1 MSSLFLVCLAGVL
14 IASPGDETKK
24 SRRLKNRMERRE
36 YLNSVQEITYHDRW
50 KKMATVQTF
59 DRANRRLS
67 EEHYRDYQQRIR
79 HGRTRSWFPNG
90 QLHWTCDFKDNQIN
104 GPFFSYY
111 EDGTLKR
118 RELYRLGQ
126 VRKGGECFTSDGE
139 PTACQP
145 LVQQAEFE
153 GGPKKFVHFL
163 RTRIPQLASAEPTVF
178 ITLEGSLSQDGIL
191 YNLRPMA
198 YLKNRPESEQRLAQ
212 QVIESLRD
220 MPQWKPL
227 IIDDQ
232 ATPSD
237 LLISIHLNAG
247 RIFSANYGYNAM

>member
-1 MSSLFLVCLAGVL
+1 MSSFYLICLAGAL
-14 IASPGDETKK
+14 LASPGDETKK
-24 SRRLKNRMERRE
+24 NRRLKNRFERQE

-59 DRANRRLS
+59 DKANRRLS

-126 VRKGGECFTSDGE
+126 VRRKGECFTANGE
-139 PTACQP
+139 PTPCQP

-153 GGPKKFVHFL
+153 GGPKKFVQFL
-163 RTRIPQLASAEPTVF
+163 KGRLRQIQSPEPSIF
-178 ITLEGSLSQDGIL
+178 ITLEGTLSESGIL
-191 YNLRPMA
+191 YNLRPMS
-198 YLKNRPESEQRLAQ
+198 YLKNRPESEQKLASQ
-212 QVIESLRD
+212 LVENLRD
-220 MPQWKPL
+220 MPQWRPL
-227 IIDDQ
+227 VIDDQ
-232 ATPSD
+232 ATQSD
-237 LLISIHLNAG
+237 LLISIHLYGG
-247 RIFSANYGYNAM
+247 RVYSANYGYNTM